1 LQEVVPRFHF
11 MYRFILQISK
21 IQTSLG
27 KGFGI
32 WSSLALEHYLSGMTI
47 VIHSLIVNKAK
58 VATDAAH

>member
-1 LQEVVPRFHF
+1 